1 MSFWARRWREENLDD
16 ISEPVARVT
25 ADAGTA
31 PRQLPVARG
40 PIEPLVAIIDAR
52 LRAMLADG
60 VLAAGAKLNENALAQ
75 QMQVSRSALR
85 EAVRRLEQ
93 SALVTIIPNR
103 GVFIRQLAL
112 PEMFDLFDV
121 HAGLARSAGRLVA
134 SRIGA
139 DQLQALEQCQSAMA
153 AALANGNIEH
163 YRKLNGRFHQDL
175 FTFAGN
181 ARLSSL
187 HEMIATELQLS
198 RRHNL
203 GTLHQLRSSVL
214 EHGRILEGIRAG
226 DEARTAR
233 AFEQHVLNGKSR
245 MLDTVGATEMA

>member
-1 MSFWARRWREENLDD
+1 
-16 ISEPVARVT
+16 
-25 ADAGTA
+25 
-31 PRQLPVARG
+31 
-40 PIEPLVAIIDAR
+40 
-52 LRAMLADG
+52 MLADG
-60 VLAAGAKLNENALAQ
+60 ALAAGAKLNENALAQ

-103 GVFIRQLAL
+103 GVFIRQLTL

-134 SRIGA
+134 SRIGTE
-139 DQLQALEQCQSAMA
+139 QLQTLEQCQLAMA
-153 AALANGNIEH
+153 GALADGNIAR
-163 YRKLNGRFHQDL
+163 YRALNGHFHRDL

-187 HEMIATELQLS
+187 HEMIVTELQLS

-203 GTLHQLRSSVL
+203 GTLHQLRCSIL

-226 DEARTAR
+226 DAARTAR
-233 AFEQHVLNGKSR
+233 AFEQHVLNGKNR
-245 MLDTVGATEMA
+245 MLDAVGSAAMP